1 VAMTC
6 VLALLLLAVGTTST
20 NLEILEPE
28 PDVFSTSIEPEP
40 ALAADAD
47 TTSSVVENG
56 GTSTSLGE
64 TSTSVGVTSTSVGPA
79 TSSNTPSPDTSPSAT
94 PTSSAPSSGST
105 TSAASAPT
113 HTIELSVDLSNADSL
128 TTEIKLREKIKQGLQ
143 AVVPDAG
150 DSVEVVIDYVQ
161 VISVYGDL
169 PTIDVDDIAEA
180 IVNMSSVELDQ
191 ITVNGQRHSNF
202 LRRLLETATCITT
215 VNNSVGSDIVAELK
229 RIHSTQTA
237 DAFTNQLKS
246 INATAYHNV
255 NASLTSAPAIKI
267 EALTNVKGM
276 SAPPSKADIEAQV
289 AIQTGGTVAVKS
301 VTSSGVS
308 STSTAQGIFEEDH
321 ACTVSMMTMW
331 AFAYAFAMN

>member
-1 VAMTC
+1 
-6 VLALLLLAVGTTST
+6 L
-20 NLEILEPE
+20 
-28 PDVFSTSIEPEP
+28 
-40 ALAADAD
+40 
-47 TTSSVVENG
+47 
-56 GTSTSLGE
+56 
-64 TSTSVGVTSTSVGPA
+64 
-79 TSSNTPSPDTSPSAT
+79 
-94 PTSSAPSSGST
+94 
-105 TSAASAPT
+105 
-113 HTIELSVDLSNADSL
+113 
-128 TTEIKLREKIKQGLQ
+128 KEKIKQGLQ

-180 IVNMSSVELDQ
+180 IANMSSVDLDQ

-215 VNNSVGSDIVAELK
+215 VNNSAGSDIVAELK

-237 DAFTNQLKS
+237 DAFTNQLKNV
-246 INATAYHNV
+246 NATAYQNV

-276 SAPPSKADIEAQV
+276 NTPPSKADIEAQV
-289 AIQTGGTVAVKS
+289 AIQTGGIVAVKS

-308 STSTAQGIFEEDH
+308 STSTVEATFEEDH

-331 AFAYAFAMN
+331 AIAYAFAMN